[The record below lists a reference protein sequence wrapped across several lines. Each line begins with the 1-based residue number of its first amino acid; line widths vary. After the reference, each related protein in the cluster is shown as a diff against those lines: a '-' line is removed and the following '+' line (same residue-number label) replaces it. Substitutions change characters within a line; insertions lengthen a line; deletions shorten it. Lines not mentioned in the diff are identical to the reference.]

1 MRKEGYVT
9 MLDPLQDVF
18 GGRMG
23 GLLFLP
29 ALCGEVFWSAGILAA
44 LGKATSSIMKYMQ
57 YPICI
62 GYRRN
67 FGHHHQHGHGYSRD
81 CQRFNCHFLYMGGRA
96 VFCGLHRCGT
106 AGMYSRWLGT

>member
-1 MRKEGYVT
+1 MYESSLTSNPCSKAVTGTKLFVCPHFCLGGIFFAHRMRKEGYVT

-44 LGKATSSIMKYMQ
+44 LGEIQIHIQIHKS
-57 YPICI
+57 
-62 GYRRN
+62 
-67 FGHHHQHGHGYSRD
+67 
-81 CQRFNCHFLYMGGRA
+81 
-96 VFCGLHRCGT
+96 
-106 AGMYSRWLGT
+106 

>member
-1 MRKEGYVT
+1 MNVLFSFRTGGIFFAHRMRKEGYVT

-44 LGKATSSIMKYMQ
+44 LGKFRKVMFILFSSYK
-57 YPICI
+57 
-62 GYRRN
+62 
-67 FGHHHQHGHGYSRD
+67 
-81 CQRFNCHFLYMGGRA
+81 HF
-96 VFCGLHRCGT
+96 T
-106 AGMYSRWLGT
+106 Q

>member
-1 MRKEGYVT
+1 MDCTFHNERCFYVGETPPQAAQKPTFCGVSAFHCLFSAMGNKSAICLLYDFLLGGIFFAHRMRREGYVT

-44 LGKATSSIMKYMQ
+44 LGNC
-57 YPICI
+57 ICI
-62 GYRRN
+62 VY
-67 FGHHHQHGHGYSRD
+67 
-81 CQRFNCHFLYMGGRA
+81 
-96 VFCGLHRCGT
+96 
-106 AGMYSRWLGT
+106 

>member
-1 MRKEGYVT
+1 MCFSLHRCHLRLNCQEYFLLFFFDKEESGWLFWHFLFTLGGIFFAHRMRREGYVT

-44 LGKATSSIMKYMQ
+44 LGT
-57 YPICI
+57 
-62 GYRRN
+62 
-67 FGHHHQHGHGYSRD
+67 
-81 CQRFNCHFLYMGGRA
+81 
-96 VFCGLHRCGT
+96 
-106 AGMYSRWLGT
+106 

>member
-44 LGKATSSIMKYMQ
+44 LGKYK
-57 YPICI
+57 
-62 GYRRN
+62 
-67 FGHHHQHGHGYSRD
+67 
-81 CQRFNCHFLYMGGRA
+81 MG
-96 VFCGLHRCGT
+96 
-106 AGMYSRWLGT
+106 